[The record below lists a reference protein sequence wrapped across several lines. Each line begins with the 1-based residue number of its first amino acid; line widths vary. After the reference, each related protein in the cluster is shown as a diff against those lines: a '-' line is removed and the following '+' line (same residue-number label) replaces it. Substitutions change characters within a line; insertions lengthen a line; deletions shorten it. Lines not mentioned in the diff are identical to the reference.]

1 MQSSNDDP
9 EPNQPSQA
17 EDDSP
22 LDIIYETTKRS
33 YDKLFQAS
41 ESLDSK
47 AGSIFNVGAVVAGLF
62 LTVGVLSI
70 SAGEGIMPRI
80 PWLPALITGIGL
92 LFCTITMLLSLMA
105 WMSSEFVLIRP
116 KPFAAAFER
125 KSEIETKRFLV
136 MELAEEF
143 NVNKRRR
150 EKLAQL
156 TRSAQRSLVLAVGT
170 MLAFITL
177 IVVSQVY

>member
-1 MQSSNDDP
+1 MQSSSDHP
-9 EPNQPSQA
+9 EPSQSYQTD
-17 EDDSP
+17 DDSP

-70 SAGEGIMPRI
+70 SAGEEIMPRI

-92 LFCTITMLLSLMA
+92 IFCALTMLLSLKA
-105 WMSSEFVLIRP
+105 WMSSEIELISPGSFV
-116 KPFAAAFER
+116 AAYER
-125 KSEIETKRFLV
+125 KSEIETKKFLV
-136 MELAEEF
+136 MELADEF
-143 NVNKRRR
+143 DINFRRR

-156 TRSAQRSLVLAVGT
+156 TKSAQRSLVFAVDT
-170 MLAFITL
+170 MLAFITV
-177 IVVSQVY
+177 IVVSQLY

>member
-1 MQSSNDDP
+1 MPSSNDDS
-9 EPNQPSQA
+9 ESEQSSQP

-22 LDIIYETTKRS
+22 LDIIYETAKRS

-70 SAGEGIMPRI
+70 SAGEEIMPRVS
-80 PWLPALITGIGL
+80 WLPPLITGVGL
-92 LFCTITMLLSLMA
+92 IFCTLTMLLSLKA
-105 WMSSEFVLIRP
+105 WMSSEIDLISPGLFVE
-116 KPFAAAFER
+116 AFER
-125 KSEIETKRFLV
+125 ESEIETKKFLV
-136 MELAEEF
+136 MELADEF
-143 NVNKRRR
+143 DINYRRR
-150 EKLAQL
+150 EKLAEL
-156 TRSAQRSLVLAVGT
+156 TKSAQRSLVFAVGT
-170 MLAFITL
+170 MLAFITV